1 MAIQFHPH
9 ATEEVAEA
17 AAWYASRSARA
28 SGEFI
33 ARVYAATSLIHDLPL
48 ASPLWPGVED
58 FEIRKR
64 VVRGYPFLIA
74 YVIRREHVVVLAVA
88 HAKRRPFYWLARTK
102 DL

>member
-17 AAWYASRSARA
+17 AA
-28 SGEFI
+28 F
-33 ARVYAATSLIHDLPL
+33 
-48 ASPLWPGVED
+48 ED